1 MFKYFSLAA
10 ITMLTLQA
18 EVLLVDP
25 YAKATP
31 PNAKNSAAFMK
42 IENKSNND
50 IELLAA
56 SSNISK
62 VTELHTHIEENG
74 MKKMIQIPSIKI
86 PANSSV
92 ELKPGGL
99 HIMFLGIQ
107 NQINENSNVDLNL
120 TFSDGKTYELTKI
133 PVKKVIPTKMH

>member
-1 MFKYFSLAA
+1 MFKYFSLTA
-10 ITMLTLQA
+10 ITILTLQA

-42 IENKSNND
+42 IENKSNSD

-107 NQINENSNVDLNL
+107 NQINENSNIDLNL
-120 TFSDGKTYELTKI
+120 TFSNGKTYELNQI
-133 PVKKVIPTKMH
+133 PVKKVIPAKMH

>member
-42 IENKSNND
+42 IENKGNSD

-133 PVKKVIPTKMH
+133 PVKKVIPAKMH

>member
-1 MFKYFSLAA
+1 MFKYLSLAA

-42 IENKSNND
+42 IKNTSNSD
-50 IELLAA
+50 VELILAN
-56 SSNISK
+56 SNISK
-62 VTELHTHIEENG
+62 TTELHTHIEENG

-133 PVKKVIPTKMH
+133 PVKKVIPAKMH

>member
-42 IENKSNND
+42 IENKSSND
-50 IELLAA
+50 IELLSA

-62 VTELHTHIEENG
+62 VTEIHTHIEENG
-74 MKKMIQIPSIKI
+74 MRKMVQIPNIKI
-86 PANSSV
+86 PAKSSV

-99 HIMFLGIQ
+99 HLMFIGL
-107 NQINENSNVDLNL
+107 NEQLNDNSNVDLNL

-133 PVKKVIPTKMH
+133 PVKKVIPAKMH

>member
-1 MFKYFSLAA
+1 MFKYFSLVA
-10 ITMLTLQA
+10 ITMLALQA

-42 IENKSNND
+42 IENKSNSD

-62 VTELHTHIEENG
+62 VTEIHTHLEENG

-107 NQINENSNVDLNL
+107 NQINENSNIDLNL
-120 TFSDGKTYELTKI
+120 TFSNGKTYKLNQI
-133 PVKKVIPTKMH
+133 PVKKVIPAKMH

>member
-1 MFKYFSLAA
+1 MFKYFSLVAVAA
-10 ITMLTLQA
+10 FALQA

-42 IENKSNND
+42 IENKSNSD

-62 VTELHTHIEENG
+62 VTEIHTHIEENG

-107 NQINENSNVDLNL
+107 NQINENSNIDLNL
-120 TFSDGKTYELTKI
+120 TFSDGKTYELNQI
-133 PVKKVIPTKMH
+133 PVKKVIPAKMH

>member
-107 NQINENSNVDLNL
+107 NQINESSNIDLNL
-120 TFSDGKTYELTKI
+120 TFSNGKTYELNQI
-133 PVKKVIPTKMH
+133 PVKKVIPAKMH

>member
-107 NQINENSNVDLNL
+107 NQINENSNIDLNL

-133 PVKKVIPTKMH
+133 PVKKVIPAKMH

>member
-107 NQINENSNVDLNL
+107 NQINENSNIDLNL
-120 TFSDGKTYELTKI
+120 TFSNGKTYELNQI
-133 PVKKVIPTKMH
+133 PVKKVIPAKMH

>member
-1 MFKYFSLAA
+1 MFRYFSLVAVAA
-10 ITMLTLQA
+10 FALQA

-42 IENKSNND
+42 IENKSNSD

-62 VTELHTHIEENG
+62 VTEIHTHIEENG

-107 NQINENSNVDLNL
+107 NQINENSNIDLNL

>member
-10 ITMLTLQA
+10 ITMLALQA

-42 IENKSNND
+42 IKNTSNSD

>member
-1 MFKYFSLAA
+1 MFRYFSLVAVAA
-10 ITMLTLQA
+10 FALQA

-42 IENKSNND
+42 IENKSNSD

-62 VTELHTHIEENG
+62 VTEIHTHIEENG

-107 NQINENSNVDLNL
+107 NQINENSNIDLNL
-120 TFSDGKTYELTKI
+120 TFSDGKTYELNQI
-133 PVKKVIPTKMH
+133 PVKKVIPAKMH

>member
-42 IENKSNND
+42 IENKSNSD

-62 VTELHTHIEENG
+62 VTEIHTHIEENG

-107 NQINENSNVDLNL
+107 NQINENSHIDLNL
-120 TFSDGKTYELTKI
+120 TFSNGKTYELNQI
-133 PVKKVIPTKMH
+133 PVKKVIPAKMH

>member
-42 IENKSNND
+42 IENKSNSD

-107 NQINENSNVDLNL
+107 NQINENSNIDLNL
-120 TFSDGKTYELTKI
+120 TFSNGKTYELNQI
-133 PVKKVIPTKMH
+133 PVKKVIPAKMH

>member
-10 ITMLTLQA
+10 ITVLALQA

-42 IENKSNND
+42 IENKSNSD

-107 NQINENSNVDLNL
+107 NQINENSNIDLNL
-120 TFSDGKTYELTKI
+120 TFSNSKTYELNQI
-133 PVKKVIPTKMH
+133 PVKKVIPAKMH

>member
-1 MFKYFSLAA
+1 MFKYFSLVAA
-10 ITMLTLQA
+10 TAFALQA

-42 IENKSNND
+42 IENKSSND
-50 IELLAA
+50 IELLSA

-62 VTELHTHIEENG
+62 VTEIHTHIEENG
-74 MKKMIQIPSIKI
+74 MRKMIQIPSIKI

-107 NQINENSNVDLNL
+107 NQINENSNIDLNL

-133 PVKKVIPTKMH
+133 PVKKVIPAKMH

>member
-18 EVLLVDP
+18 EVLLDGP

-42 IENKSNND
+42 IENKGNSD
-50 IELLAA
+50 VELILAN
-56 SSNISK
+56 SNISK

-133 PVKKVIPTKMH
+133 PVKKVIPAKMH

>member
-1 MFKYFSLAA
+1 MFKYFSLVAVAA
-10 ITMLTLQA
+10 FALQA

-42 IENKSNND
+42 IENKSNSD

-62 VTELHTHIEENG
+62 VTEIHTHIEENG

-92 ELKPGGL
+92 ELKPGGF

-107 NQINENSNVDLNL
+107 NQINENSNIDLNL
-120 TFSDGKTYELTKI
+120 TFSDGKTYELNQI
-133 PVKKVIPTKMH
+133 PVKKVIPAKMH

>member
-1 MFKYFSLAA
+1 MFKYFSLVAVAA
-10 ITMLTLQA
+10 FALQA

-42 IENKSNND
+42 IENKSSND
-50 IELLAA
+50 IELLSA

-62 VTELHTHIEENG
+62 VTEIHTHIEENG

-86 PANSSV
+86 PANSLV

-107 NQINENSNVDLNL
+107 NQINENSNIDLNL

-133 PVKKVIPTKMH
+133 PVKKVIPAKMH

>member
-1 MFKYFSLAA
+1 MFKYFSLVAA
-10 ITMLTLQA
+10 TAFALQA

-42 IENKSNND
+42 IENKSSND
-50 IELLAA
+50 IELLSA

-120 TFSDGKTYELTKI
+120 TFSNGKTYELNQI
-133 PVKKVIPTKMH
+133 PVKKVIPAKMH

>member
-42 IENKSNND
+42 IQNTSNSD
-50 IELLAA
+50 VELISAN
-56 SSNISK
+56 SNISK

-107 NQINENSNVDLNL
+107 NQINENSNIDLNL
-120 TFSDGKTYELTKI
+120 TFSNGKTYELNPI
-133 PVKKVIPTKMH
+133 PVKKVIPAKMH

>member
-1 MFKYFSLAA
+1 MFKYFSLVAA
-10 ITMLTLQA
+10 TAFALQA

-42 IENKSNND
+42 IENKSSND
-50 IELLAA
+50 IELLSA

-62 VTELHTHIEENG
+62 VTEIHTHIEENG
-74 MKKMIQIPSIKI
+74 MRKMVQIPNIKI
-86 PANSSV
+86 PAKSSV

-99 HIMFLGIQ
+99 HLMFIGL
-107 NQINENSNVDLNL
+107 NEQLNDNSNNPLGLVWS
-120 TFSDGKTYELTKI
+120 TTIGSVFA
-133 PVKKVIPTKMH
+133 

>member
-1 MFKYFSLAA
+1 MFKYLSLAA
-10 ITMLTLQA
+10 ITMLALQA

-42 IENKSNND
+42 IKNKSNSD

-107 NQINENSNVDLNL
+107 NQINENSNIDLNL
-120 TFSDGKTYELTKI
+120 TFSNGKTYELNQI
-133 PVKKVIPTKMH
+133 PVKKVIPAKMH

>member
-42 IENKSNND
+42 IENKSNSD

-62 VTELHTHIEENG
+62 VTEIHTHIEENG

-107 NQINENSNVDLNL
+107 NQINENSNIDLNL
-120 TFSDGKTYELTKI
+120 TFSNGKTYELNQI
-133 PVKKVIPTKMH
+133 PVKKVIPAKMH

>member
-42 IENKSNND
+42 IENKSNSD

-107 NQINENSNVDLNL
+107 NQINENSNIDLNL
-120 TFSDGKTYELTKI
+120 TFSDGKTYELNQI
-133 PVKKVIPTKMH
+133 PVKKVIPAKMH

>member
-42 IENKSNND
+42 IENTSNSD

-120 TFSDGKTYELTKI
+120 TFSNGKTYELNQI
-133 PVKKVIPTKMH
+133 PVKKVIPAKMH

>member
-1 MFKYFSLAA
+1 MFKYFSLVAVTA
-10 ITMLTLQA
+10 FALQA

-42 IENKSNND
+42 IENKSNSD

-62 VTELHTHIEENG
+62 VTEIHTHIEENG

-92 ELKPGGL
+92 ELKPGGF

-107 NQINENSNVDLNL
+107 NQINENSNIDLNL

-133 PVKKVIPTKMH
+133 PVKKVIPAKMH

>member
-1 MFKYFSLAA
+1 MFKYFSLVAVAA
-10 ITMLTLQA
+10 FALQA

-42 IENKSNND
+42 IENKSNSD

-62 VTELHTHIEENG
+62 VTEIHTHIEENG

-92 ELKPGGL
+92 ELKPGGF

-107 NQINENSNVDLNL
+107 NQINENSNIDLNL

-133 PVKKVIPTKMH
+133 PVKKVIPAKMH

>member
-42 IENKSNND
+42 IKNTSNSD

>member
-42 IENKSNND
+42 IENKSNSD

-120 TFSDGKTYELTKI
+120 TFSNGKTYELNQI
-133 PVKKVIPTKMH
+133 PVKKVIPAKMH

>member
-1 MFKYFSLAA
+1 MFKYFSLVAVAA
-10 ITMLTLQA
+10 FALQA

-42 IENKSNND
+42 IENKSSND
-50 IELLAA
+50 IELLSA

-62 VTELHTHIEENG
+62 VTEIHTHIEENG

-107 NQINENSNVDLNL
+107 NQINENSNIDLNL
-120 TFSDGKTYELTKI
+120 TFSNGKTYELNQI
-133 PVKKVIPTKMH
+133 PVKKVIPAKMH

>member
-42 IENKSNND
+42 IENKSNSD

-120 TFSDGKTYELTKI
+120 TFSDGKTYELNQI
-133 PVKKVIPTKMH
+133 PVKKVIPAKMH

>member
-107 NQINENSNVDLNL
+107 NQINENSNIDLNL
-120 TFSDGKTYELTKI
+120 TFSDGKTYELNQI
-133 PVKKVIPTKMH
+133 PVKKVIPAKMH

>member
-1 MFKYFSLAA
+1 MFKHLSLAA
-10 ITMLTLQA
+10 ITMLALQA

-42 IENKSNND
+42 IKNTSNSD

-133 PVKKVIPTKMH
+133 PVKKVIPAKMH